1 MDEILEKL
9 YNSYLSLLDQLSIG
23 YPLSVE
29 NFSEVWDLI
38 HLIDFITYGHP
49 TESELLW
56 IADKYENA
64 KASLLDVNFD
74 DEF

>member
-1 MDEILEKL
+1 MEELFEKL
-9 YNSYLSLLDQLSIG
+9 YNSYLVLLEELSIG
-23 YPLSVE
+23 YPLSSRNLE
-29 NFSEVWDLI
+29 EVWELI
-38 HLIDFITYGHP
+38 HLIYFVTNGHP

>member
-1 MDEILEKL
+1 MEEILEKL
-9 YNSYLSLLDQLSIG
+9 YNSYLVLLEDLSIG
-23 YPLSVE
+23 YPLSK
-29 NFSEVWDLI
+29 NNLSEVWELI
-38 HLIDFITYGHP
+38 HLVDFITNGNP

>member
-1 MDEILEKL
+1 MEELFEKL
-9 YNSYLSLLDQLSIG
+9 YNSYLVLLEELSIG
-23 YPLSVE
+23 YPLSSRNLE
-29 NFSEVWDLI
+29 EVWELI
-38 HLIDFITYGHP
+38 HLIYFVTSGYP

>member
-1 MDEILEKL
+1 MEELFEKL
-9 YNSYLSLLDQLSIG
+9 YNSYLVLLEELSIG
-23 YPLSVE
+23 YPLSSRNLE
-29 NFSEVWDLI
+29 EVWELI
-38 HLIDFITYGHP
+38 HLIYFVTSGHP